1 MKQIRFLLLTLVA
14 LLGGVVSSHAADVT
28 VYIDPVGDGTWM
40 ADNAKISVNVYTDGQ
55 SNNTFVTPTTYEGDV
70 LKVTFADTYDRMIIV
85 RGENQ
90 DAWGWNQTEN
100 ITPVDNTLY
109 KANGYTGDSKL
120 AYTTV
125 NPYVTTPAAGYT
137 CDFNTAI
144 AVPSNN
150 HSDPMFKVSTGWT
163 RIADRK
169 DGDGYYGTA
178 GYYMRYTYS
187 STAGVSGTGTLLA
200 NAQQAPQSTYD
211 GTIETVYDYIVTPK
225 VSGTVTLQV
234 KGSTSASSSLPSFI
248 SFYAVDDNATTIG
261 SELVATYS
269 SELNTNDFV
278 TATLTLSEPTRIAIR
293 GQWVYMDNFTA
304 TSAEI
309 PEVKALTVT
318 SVMNSDGQSGYTGT
332 NPSFEQQSD
341 GKLLVKLKVAI
352 QNTGNVNIVAG
363 TTENYTLTLASAS
376 SASATK
382 TYYED
387 AAITLTEDLAIGAST
402 TIDVEVAV
410 NYTDTYGSYRYWFVR
425 ENVSG
430 TTSSSYRYATSV
442 AYEPKF
448 IFREAGS
455 TSSSSISTAEAWGTI
470 TASTTK
476 SFEIANTG
484 TAPLTIKSITLPDG
498 FTSDYAPT
506 AEFTLAKGE
515 TQALNITQDA
525 TATGTF
531 SGTLTIVYLDK
542 NAAEQT
548 YSLAFSATV
557 IGANTWTADFN
568 GDGTSS
574 TVTYPAGSI
583 AEGGITSDYA
593 YSSGKYNVWLQG
605 RTQNDYATGN
615 NMFITPKLHATAGD
629 KLAYDVKGVYDSNN
643 VYYAKVYV
651 STDRKNWG
659 DPVAYYTTNTVA
671 GAEAIG
677 NVNWNTKTITFDTDG
692 DYYVAFSLYGA
703 MKIDN
708 LVGLEKVD
716 VAHDLYIKSV
726 SWPDASIKSGATQ
739 SKPSVDIIPLT
750 NEDAANY
757 TVKYIYGENVVDI
770 ASKAL
775 TASASS
781 TTNFAASFAP
791 SVTTTTTFPG
801 TKVVFEFTD
810 GTKFET
816 ETFDLTVTN
825 EPIFHFLNSIPSSK
839 WYEPTDRSDAIT
851 FGKTNTDDT
860 QNFVIFNWGSADLT
874 VNSISLPE
882 GFTTTT
888 EFPLTVAAFNGEAD
902 GLAASSQALDITFS
916 ATEAGTYSGNMVI
929 TYSGDQT
936 FTLAISGT
944 KLDPNKWYANFN
956 DQTWPAGSVY
966 QDNVS
971 ISYINT
977 GDYGLLSSSSTK
989 NLFIT
994 PKLTA
999 AAGDVLQFDASTRN
1013 NYYNGTVKVYVA
1025 TDRENLGDAVKEIEL
1040 SKTDNVSKSTYEYTF
1055 ATAGDYYVAFALE
1068 EARVDELYGL
1078 KLADVAHDL
1087 KIASSNIPTEG
1098 MQNYNSTATVNV
1110 QNFGVATDK
1119 VTVTAY
1125 VNGVAVATSAETE
1138 VAMNHKLSDAG
1149 TEVSVSYMSNEAGT
1163 FPVYLEVK
1171 AGETTIATDPVNV
1184 TFAPEEAKSEAD
1196 MATNGTTYEVPLYL
1210 NYKNSESVTMYN
1222 AEALANAGL
1231 TAGSKIK
1238 KITYK
1243 GYKTTDEQTTSFQV
1257 YYKWTDDQTLAQPAT
1272 TYPYAAADNGMT
1284 KLIDEDHTW
1293 AKVGSSSELGE
1304 MIVLDFSSDP
1314 LTYEEGKSLVI
1325 YMHSYVDGYKTAY
1338 FEKSTLSSD
1347 FCYTRRADATSL
1359 SSTFNKAVP
1368 AAIHFTLDASVAT
1381 LAGKVQ
1387 TSAGQEIVDAE
1398 VVLKASNG
1406 VQYSGVTDTE
1416 GNYSINVI
1424 QAGLDFTATVEAA
1437 GYLKRQ
1443 FALNMG
1449 GASATQNVTLFK
1461 QIGLVGTFPGF
1472 PAFDSEGSDLVM
1484 TQSADD
1490 PNIFTY
1496 EVKNVALDG
1505 TTYEYK
1511 LRADGKWATALADGY
1526 ELPASGNNNWEFGT
1540 KMYPAGTY
1548 NLTFTAD
1555 MTNHTLTLVPVLQL
1569 TLENSMAAALD
1580 YENAPA
1586 DVTIGRTLKAG
1597 WNAIVLPFAIDA
1609 DEITA
1614 AFGTEAE
1621 VAKFDGDVVT
1631 GENVSITFTKSDVI
1645 EANVPYLLYLDAV
1658 PAAENLKFEGKTVT
1672 FAEAKVEGNAF
1683 DFVGIYQDGSVAAGD
1698 FIVADGKFY
1707 QANGGNG
1714 INAYRSYL
1722 KKKGTGARTINFYI
1736 DDEMV
1741 GEFSDT
1747 TTGINGIAA
1756 EKNADGLYNLSGQK
1770 VNNSSRKGVYIQNG
1784 KKVVVGRR

>member
-1 MKQIRFLLLTLVA
+1 MKKIRFLLVTLVA
-14 LLGGVVSSHAADVT
+14 LLAGVSSVAGKT
-28 VYIDPVGDGTWM
+28 VYVDPVGTSTWM
-40 ADNAKISVNVYTDGQ
+40 ADNPAISLYVFGDGDGWATSETLSDGVIKFTFDDKYT
-55 SNNTFVTPTTYEGDV
+55 S
-70 LKVTFADTYDRMIIV
+70 MIIV
-85 RGENQ
+85 RGPQANANSF
-90 DAWGWNQTEN
+90 DNKYNQTAD
-100 ITPVDNTLY
+100 ITSIEVGKLY
-109 KANGYTGDSKL
+109 KANGYNGDQL
-120 AYTTV
+120 IFTVEDYTE
-125 NPYVTTPAAGYT
+125 PAPAPGYT
-137 CDFNTAI
+137 VDFNTAI

-425 ENVSG
+425 EDVSG

-455 TSSSSISTAEAWGTI
+455 ASTSSISTAESWGTI
-470 TASTTK
+470 TTETTK

-484 TAPLTIKSITLPDG
+484 TAPLTIKSVTLPTG
-498 FTSDYAPT
+498 FTSDNAPT
-506 AEFTLAKGE
+506 AEFTLAKNE

-574 TVTYPAGSI
+574 SITYPASSI

-716 VAHDLYIKSV
+716 VAHDIYIKSV

-839 WYEPTDRSDAIT
+839 WYEPTDRSEAIA
-851 FGKTNTDDT
+851 FGKTNTADT
-860 QNFVIFNWGSADLT
+860 QSFYLYNWGSAPLT

-882 GFTTTT
+882 GFSTTTT
-888 EFPLTVAAFNGEAD
+888 FPVTIAAMDENN
-902 GLAASSQALDITFS
+902 LSASAQALDITFS
-916 ATEAGTYSGNMVI
+916 ATAAGTYSGDMLI
-929 TYSGDQT
+929 THSGDQT
-936 FTLAISGT
+936 FTLGISGT
-944 KLDPNKWYANFN
+944 RLDPTKFYANFN
-956 DQTWPAGSVY
+956 DQQWPAGSVY

-989 NLFIT
+989 NVFIT

-999 AAGDVLQFDASTRN
+999 VAGDVLQFDASTRN
-1013 NYYNGTVKVYVA
+1013 NYYNGTVKVYVT

-1040 SKTDNVSKSTYEYTF
+1040 SKTDNVSKSTYEYQF
-1055 ATAGDYYVAFALE
+1055 AVAGDFYVAFALE
-1068 EARVDELYGL
+1068 EARVDEIYGL
-1078 KLADVAHDL
+1078 KLAEVEHDL
-1087 KIASSNIPTEG
+1087 KISSSNIPTEG
-1098 MQNYNSTATVNV
+1098 MQNNSYTASVNV
-1110 QNFGVATDK
+1110 LNFGLNDDA

-1125 VNGVAVATSAETE
+1125 VDGEAMATSAA
-1138 VAMNHKLSDAG
+1138 VNIPMNHKLTDAG
-1149 TEVSVSYMSNEAGT
+1149 TQASVSFVCPKTGEHA
-1163 FPVYLEVK
+1163 VYLEVK
-1171 AGETTIATDPVNV
+1171 AGAYSVATAPVNV
-1184 TFAPEEAKSEAD
+1184 TFAEEVAKNDAVAEAD
-1196 MATNGTTYEVPLYL
+1196 GVSTNVPLNLSY
-1210 NYKNSESVTMYN
+1210 YNSESVSLYTPAVLESAY
-1222 AEALANAGL
+1222 GL
-1231 TAGSKIK
+1231 SNGAKIK
-1238 KITYK
+1238 SITYK
-1243 GYKTTDEQTTSFQV
+1243 GYKNTDEHTS
-1257 YYKWTDDQTLAQPAT
+1257 TLNVWYEWVDAAAQSQPAT
-1272 TYPYAAADNGMT
+1272 GLYNTEGMT
-1284 KLIDEDHTW
+1284 QIITDQTQTW
-1293 AKVGSSSELGE
+1293 EKKGSSTSLE
-1304 MIVLDFSSDP
+1304 DFITINFSDP
-1314 LTYEEGKSLVI
+1314 LVYQGKALRIVVRSKSNAWKSVN
-1325 YMHSYVDGYKTAY
+1325 
-1338 FEKSTLSSD
+1338 FEKGTS
-1347 FCYTRRADATSL
+1347 ATSGL
-1359 SSTFNKAVP
+1359 AWYHYNDTESTFN
-1368 AAIHFTLDASVAT
+1368 TNSWTSSVLPVLHMALESSSAT
-1381 LAGKVQ
+1381 LAGTVK
-1387 TSAGQEIVDAE
+1387 TSAGAGIEGASVT
-1398 VVLKASNG
+1398 LKADSG
-1406 VQYSGVTDTE
+1406 VEYSGTTDAT
-1416 GNYSINVI
+1416 GAYSINVI
-1424 QAGLDFTATVEAA
+1424 QGGLSFTATVEAT
-1437 GYLKRQ
+1437 GYLKKQ
-1443 FALNMG
+1443 FALPNMG
-1449 GASATQNVTLFK
+1449 GANATQNVVLFK
-1461 QIGLVGTFPGF
+1461 QFGLVGTMPGF
-1472 PAFDSEGSDLVM
+1472 NGWDDDMVM
-1484 TQSADD
+1484 TQSTEN
-1490 PNIFTY
+1490 PNIFTLEMNNVDVTAGDY
-1496 EVKNVALDG
+1496 EF
-1505 TTYEYK
+1505 K
-1511 LRADGKWATALADGY
+1511 LRADGAWSLSDGY
-1526 ELPASGNNNWEFGT
+1526 YKPNFDNGNDPENGYTVSGGNYKWNFAT
-1540 KMYPAGTY
+1540 TGTY
-1548 NLTFTAD
+1548 NFLFTLDLSTSTLTFERPF
-1555 MTNHTLTLVPVLQL
+1555 TLS
-1569 TLENSMAAALD
+1569 ENSTGVADL
-1580 YENAPA
+1580 NWV
-1586 DVTIGRTLKAG
+1586 DVTVEREFKAG
-1597 WNAIVLPFAIDA
+1597 WNALVLPFDL
-1609 DEITA
+1609 TA
-1614 AFGTEAE
+1614 AE
-1621 VAKFDGDVVT
+1621 VANAFGDACEMAVYDGDSNDSGNVT
-1631 GENVSITFTKSDVI
+1631 VKFKKITGADKFISAGYPYMLWLENPVSGLKFTKNISSTLI
-1645 EANVPYLLYLDAV
+1645 TAP
-1658 PAAENLKFEGKTVT
+1658 GTT
-1672 FAEAKVEGNAF
+1672 F
-1683 DFVGIYQDGSVAAGD
+1683 DFVGVYTTTTT
-1698 FIVADGKFY
+1698 ADGDYFVK
-1707 QANGGNG
+1707 GGEFKKCDTSNKVLPFR
-1714 INAYRSYL
+1714 AYL
-1722 KKKGTGARTINFYI
+1722 KLKCGATVRSFYFLVG
-1736 DDEMV
+1736 DEDV
-1741 GEFSDT
+1741 T
-1747 TTGINGIAA
+1747 TEI
-1756 EKNADGLYNLSGQK
+1756 DGLEIDTPVKVEGAYNLNGQK
-1770 VNNSSRKGVYIQNG
+1770 VENLKKGGLYIING
-1784 KKVVVGRR
+1784 KKVVIK